1 MNRIHIRLI
10 SDKSIVMNSPN
21 PKDLLLWTLRRNEND
36 SVNLYDYLS
45 SIMQISTG
53 GNFLNFGYWDSGIDE
68 PVSAQI
74 NLCRIIAKMGEL
86 SKATKIVDAGSGF
99 SEPSVVWIK
108 DQPNLDIV
116 CLNINS
122 NQLRFAIKSIRDNH
136 VISDSVN
143 LVQSTA
149 TKIPLSESSID
160 RVIALESAQ
169 HFRPLDKFVSESY
182 RILKKNG
189 LLVLAVPVLS
199 RRSMIDIINIGILK
213 LTWSSE
219 HYDFKTINNAIE
231 SVGFS
236 LVEKQFIGQNV
247 YLPLA
252 DYYIKNHETLK
263 SKILSIYPS
272 YVEKILYKS
281 ILKMR
286 EASKNGIIDYVLV
299 KCVKL

>member
-1 MNRIHIRLI
+1 MDRIHIRLI
-10 SDKSIVMNSPN
+10 TDKSSVMNNPN

-36 SVNLYDYLS
+36 AVNLYDYLS

-53 GNFLNFGYWDSGIDE
+53 GNFLNFGYWDSSTDE

-74 NLCRIIAKMGEL
+74 NLCRIIGKMGEL
-86 SKATKIVDAGSGF
+86 SKVTKIVDAGSGF

-108 DQPNLDIV
+108 DQPHLDIV

-122 NQLRFAIKSIRDNH
+122 NQLRFANNSMRENH
-136 VISDSVN
+136 LMPNSVN

-160 RVIALESAQ
+160 SVIALESAQ
-169 HFRPLDKFVSESY
+169 HFRPLDKFISESN

-199 RRSMIDIINIGILK
+199 RRSRIDIFNIGILK

-219 HYDFKTINNAIE
+219 QYDFETIKKAIE
-231 SVGFS
+231 STG
-236 LVEKQFIGQNV
+236 LALIEKQFIGTNV

-252 DYYIKNHETLK
+252 DYYIKNRQSLR
-263 SKILSIYPS
+263 SKILSKYPS

-286 EASKNGIIDYVLV
+286 EASKNGIIDYVLI
-299 KCVKL
+299 KCAKL